1 AMDRGLAPAHS
12 GGVGLERIVTTPI
25 YHSDAVLRR
34 APALNAH
41 PLTHGARAVLNA
53 EDALALGLTD
63 GAMAKV
69 GDGVGTAMLPVHV
82 SPRVPKG
89 AIWVETNYEATAPL

>member
-1 AMDRGLAPAHS
+1 
-12 GGVGLERIVTTPI
+12 
-25 YHSDAVLRR
+25 VLRR

-41 PLTHGARAVLNA
+41 PLTHGARAVLHPEEA
-53 EDALALGLTD
+53 VGLGLSE

-69 GDGVGTAMLPVHV
+69 GDGTGSAMLPVHL

-89 AIWVETNYEATAPL
+89 AIWVESDYSATAPLSPMINLAVARAQA